1 MRKRFNPN
9 AISSATPDGNAGY
22 NHATHKAHLE
32 LVNKKHEE
40 FLTSGLNAT
49 FMTVAKPKITEEYLY
64 RRYTKVRI
72 FGEWTNVSKFYG
84 KLVSMYNDN
93 FQFQ

>member
-1 MRKRFNPN
+1 
-9 AISSATPDGNAGY
+9 
-22 NHATHKAHLE
+22 
-32 LVNKKHEE
+32 
-40 FLTSGLNAT
+40 LNTT
-49 FMTVAKPKITEEYLY
+49 FMAVAKPKIITEEYLH

-72 FGEWTNVSKFYG
+72 FGEWVSISKFYG